1 MVKEIGG
8 RSSACKGWSRTRRG
22 NQIVNAAKKIF
33 LLPCTGC
40 AREIDVVSGQAGG
53 TVECPAC
60 GGRNDVPKFR
70 ELDRLPIK
78 AQAAVGQSGRWG
90 LAQAVAL
97 AGVACAVLA
106 WGTAALVGATPKAAL
121 DATMIRANIEAGDD
135 AALYRSLQE
144 LAQSSVNRGPLRGEV
159 DLQRRVRF
167 AQGVARAMYLI
178 GGLGALAAA
187 VAGVSTLASGK
198 RS

>member
-1 MVKEIGG
+1 MQG
-8 RSSACKGWSRTRRG
+8 RSRARPG
-22 NQIVNAAKKIF
+22 NQIMNAAKKIF
-33 LLPCTGC
+33 LLPCAGC
-40 AREIDVVSGQAGG
+40 ACEIDVVSGQAGG
-53 TVECPAC
+53 QVQCPSC
-60 GGRNDVPKFR
+60 GGRNEVPKFR
-70 ELDRLPIK
+70 DLDQLRMK
-78 AQAAVGQSGRWG
+78 TQAAVGQSGRWG

-121 DATMIRANIEAGDD
+121 DATMIRANIDAGDD
-135 AALYRSLQE
+135 AALYRSLQD
-144 LAQSSVNRGPLRGEV
+144 LAESSVNRGALRGEV

-167 AQGVARAMYLI
+167 AQGISRAMYLI